1 MFCGIVLSPS
11 CSHAGRAV
19 KITQARRWPPRA
31 DLECEKCDGTSVAAL
46 CHAHQD
52 SDRRYDKNS
61 RGGGDHG
68 HNLLLPVGVRASF
81 SPLN

>member
-1 MFCGIVLSPS
+1 MLAEPS
-11 CSHAGRAV
+11 KALKRAAGR
-19 KITQARRWPPRA
+19 RA
-31 DLECEKCDGTSVAAL
+31 PIYEKCDGTSVAAL

-68 HNLLLPVGVRASF
+68 HNLLLPVGVSANF

>member
-1 MFCGIVLSPS
+1 MLAEPS
-11 CSHAGRAV
+11 KSLKRAAGR
-19 KITQARRWPPRA
+19 RA
-31 DLECEKCDGTSVAAL
+31 PIWNGRSGTSAAAL

-52 SDRRYDKNS
+52 SDCRYDKNS

-68 HNLLLPVGVRASF
+68 HNLFLPVGVRASF

>member
-1 MFCGIVLSPS
+1 MLTEPS
-11 CSHAGRAV
+11 KALKRAAGRRAP
-19 KITQARRWPPRA
+19 IWNAR
-31 DLECEKCDGTSVAAL
+31 KGSVAAL
-46 CHAHQD
+46 CHAHQE

>member
-11 CSHAGRAV
+11 CRYAGRAV
-19 KITQARRWPPRA
+19 KSTQARCRPPRA
-31 DLECEKCDGTSVAAL
+31 DFEYEKCDGTSVAAL

-61 RGGGDHG
+61 RGGGDHR
-68 HNLLLPVGVRASF
+68 HNLLLPVGVSASF